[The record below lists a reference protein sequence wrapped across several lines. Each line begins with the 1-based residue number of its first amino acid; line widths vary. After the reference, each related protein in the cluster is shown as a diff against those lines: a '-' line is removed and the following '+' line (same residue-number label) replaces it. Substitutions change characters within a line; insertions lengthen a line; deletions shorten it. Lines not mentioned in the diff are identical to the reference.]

1 MTPRAGTNLVFPV
14 RMTEASLILLT
25 KDICSC
31 TALPDFVRAA
41 FEEYADGGG
50 LSRLSDALAWIS
62 SSRVVGYEHEDPLL
76 FWLIDA
82 FVTLHGIVSAVPTI
96 RVRKYLE
103 CYAYL
108 TILSHEPRDP

>member
-1 MTPRAGTNLVFPV
+1 
-14 RMTEASLILLT
+14 MTEASLILLT
-25 KDICSC
+25 KDILTS

-50 LSRLSDALAWIS
+50 LSRLSDAHYWVS
-62 SSRVVGYEHEDPLL
+62 SSRVVGTEHENPLL
-76 FWLIDA
+76 FGLIDA
-82 FVTLHGIVSAVPTI
+82 FVTLHGVGSAVPAL

-108 TILSHEPRDP
+108 TILNHEPRDP